1 MAIRT
6 TKSKKPSVPVATVA
20 PRQAM
25 LWRLVLVV
33 GVLVGGLTLL
43 WRQLPTQPVYP
54 VPETPLVQELNQGQR
69 LTCERAGGK
78 WTDCGNPCHGKD
90 IESCVAMCEPQCLCG
105 GAPKYSCPA
114 KTVCTDLTSGAEGD
128 TPIGV
133 CRDSAKAAITKPV
146 LAKITATVD
155 SNAYPY
161 RVSGTVVG
169 TSTVIWWTALDESAD
184 IIGRGRISWS
194 VTSTVA
200 FNETMFLSA
209 MPTSTALRFHFT
221 AGSPEDKI
229 EVTSTSIAL
238 STMTRS
244 IYKDDPN
251 STVCETLIKES
262 VVLPKTI
269 LPFEATM
276 RAALGDALIGFEV
289 SQGVATIVVP
299 PSAIFSDECAA
310 KRIAAIAKAVTAD
323 FPSISSLVIQ
333 EQNSQTQP

>member
-1 MAIRT
+1 M
-6 TKSKKPSVPVATVA
+6 
-20 PRQAM
+20 PRQTM
-25 LWRLVLVV
+25 LWRLVLVI
-33 GVLVGGLTLL
+33 GVLVVGLSLL
-43 WRQLPTQPVYP
+43 WRQLPTRPVYP
-54 VPETPLVQELNQGQR
+54 VPQIPPVQELNQQHR

-78 WTDCGNPCHGKD
+78 WTDCGNPCHGQGTSLASD
-90 IESCVAMCEPQCLCG
+90 GAQDVESCIAMCEPQCLCG

-114 KTVCTDLTSGAEGD
+114 KTVCTDLTSGTEGD
-128 TPIGV
+128 APIGV
-133 CRDSAKAAITKPV
+133 CRESVKVVETKPV

-155 SNAYPY
+155 SSAYPY

-169 TSTVIWWTALDESAD
+169 TSTVIWWTALDESVNN
-184 IIGRGRISWS
+184 IGQGRISWP
-194 VTSTVA
+194 VTSTA
-200 FNETMFLSA
+200 SFNETMFLSE